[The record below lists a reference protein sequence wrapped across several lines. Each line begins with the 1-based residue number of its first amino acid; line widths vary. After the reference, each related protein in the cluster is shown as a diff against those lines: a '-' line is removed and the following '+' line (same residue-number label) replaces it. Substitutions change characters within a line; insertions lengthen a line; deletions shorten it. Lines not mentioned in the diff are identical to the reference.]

1 MCNGEFIMED
11 FDLKVFR
18 KRMDGALS
26 SLKSEFG
33 GLRTGRASVG
43 ILDGVKVNAYGSEM
57 MLNQVGS
64 VSVPEPRM
72 LLINIWDK
80 TLVQAADKA
89 IRQSNLGLNPI
100 VDGQNLRIPMPPL
113 TEERRKEL
121 VKVAGSYS
129 ENSKVA
135 VRNVRRDAMETV
147 KKLERSKAISED
159 ELKAHESDI
168 QSATNFVIAEIDNA
182 LNVKSDEI
190 MQV

>member
-1 MCNGEFIMED
+1 MCDGEFIMED

-64 VSVPEPRM
+64 VTVPEPRM

-168 QSATNFVIAEIDNA
+168 QSATNFVIAEIDSA

>member
-1 MCNGEFIMED
+1 MCDGEFIMED

-64 VSVPEPRM
+64 VTVPEPRM
-72 LLINIWDK
+72 LLVNVWDK
-80 TLVQAADKA
+80 TLVQATDKA

-168 QSATNFVIAEIDNA
+168 QSATNSVIAEIDSA
-182 LNVKSDEI
+182 LTFKSDEI

>member
-64 VSVPEPRM
+64 VTVPEPRM

-168 QSATNFVIAEIDNA
+168 QSATNFVIAEIDSA

>member
-64 VSVPEPRM
+64 VTVPEPRM

-168 QSATNFVIAEIDNA
+168 QLATNSVIAEIDSA

>member
-1 MCNGEFIMED
+1 MCDGEFIMED

-64 VSVPEPRM
+64 VTVPEPRM
-72 LLINIWDK
+72 LLVNVWDK

-168 QSATNFVIAEIDNA
+168 QSATNSVIAEIDSA

>member
-64 VSVPEPRM
+64 VTVPEPRM
-72 LLINIWDK
+72 LLINVWDK

-168 QSATNFVIAEIDNA
+168 QSATNFVIAEIDSA

>member
-43 ILDGVKVNAYGSEM
+43 ILDGIKVNAYGSEM

-64 VSVPEPRM
+64 VTVPEPRM

-168 QSATNFVIAEIDNA
+168 QSATNFVIAEIDSA

>member
-1 MCNGEFIMED
+1 MCDGEFVMED

-64 VSVPEPRM
+64 VTVPEPRM
-72 LLINIWDK
+72 LLVNVWDK

-168 QSATNFVIAEIDNA
+168 QSATNSVIAEIDSA
-182 LNVKSDEI
+182 LTFKSDEI

>member
-1 MCNGEFIMED
+1 MCDGEFIMED

-64 VSVPEPRM
+64 VTVPEPRM
-72 LLINIWDK
+72 LLVNVWDK

-168 QSATNFVIAEIDNA
+168 QSATNSVIAEIDSA

-190 MQV
+190 MKV

>member
-1 MCNGEFIMED
+1 MCDGEFIMED

-64 VSVPEPRM
+64 VTVPEPRM
-72 LLINIWDK
+72 LLVNVWDK

-168 QSATNFVIAEIDNA
+168 QLATNSVITEIDSA

>member
-1 MCNGEFIMED
+1 MCDGEFIMED

-64 VSVPEPRM
+64 VTVPEPRM
-72 LLINIWDK
+72 LLVNVWDK

-168 QSATNFVIAEIDNA
+168 QSATNFVIAEIDSA

>member
-1 MCNGEFIMED
+1 M
-11 FDLKVFR
+11 
-18 KRMDGALS
+18 
-26 SLKSEFG
+26 
-33 GLRTGRASVG
+33 
-43 ILDGVKVNAYGSEM
+43 
-57 MLNQVGS
+57 
-64 VSVPEPRM
+64 
-72 LLINIWDK
+72 
-80 TLVQAADKA
+80 LVQAADKA

-168 QSATNFVIAEIDNA
+168 QLATNSVIAEIDSA

>member
-1 MCNGEFIMED
+1 MCDGEFIMED

-26 SLKSEFG
+26 SLRSEFG

-64 VSVPEPRM
+64 VTVPEPRM
-72 LLINIWDK
+72 LLVNVWDK

-168 QSATNFVIAEIDNA
+168 QLATNSVIAEIDSA

>member
-1 MCNGEFIMED
+1 MED

-64 VSVPEPRM
+64 VTVPEPRM
-72 LLINIWDK
+72 LLVNVWDK

-168 QSATNFVIAEIDNA
+168 QSATNSVIAEIDSA
-182 LNVKSDEI
+182 LTVKSDEI

>member
-1 MCNGEFIMED
+1 MCDGEFIMED

-64 VSVPEPRM
+64 VTVPEPRM
-72 LLINIWDK
+72 LLVNVWDK
-80 TLVQAADKA
+80 TLVQVADKA

-168 QSATNFVIAEIDNA
+168 QSATNFVIAEIDSA

>member
-1 MCNGEFIMED
+1 MCDGEFIMED

-18 KRMDGALS
+18 KRMDGALL

-64 VSVPEPRM
+64 VTVPEPRM
-72 LLINIWDK
+72 LLVNVWDK
-80 TLVQAADKA
+80 TLVQVADKA

-168 QSATNFVIAEIDNA
+168 QSATNSVIAEIDSA
-182 LNVKSDEI
+182 LTFKSDEI

>member
-1 MCNGEFIMED
+1 MCDGEFIMED

-64 VSVPEPRM
+64 ITVPEPRM
-72 LLINIWDK
+72 LLVNVWDK

-168 QSATNFVIAEIDNA
+168 QSATNSVIAEIDSA

>member
-1 MCNGEFIMED
+1 MCDGEFIMED

-64 VSVPEPRM
+64 VTVPEPRM
-72 LLINIWDK
+72 LLVNVWDK

-168 QSATNFVIAEIDNA
+168 QLATNSVIAEIDSA
-182 LNVKSDEI
+182 LNVKSNEI

>member
-26 SLKSEFG
+26 SLKSEFY

-64 VSVPEPRM
+64 VTVPEPRM

-168 QSATNFVIAEIDNA
+168 QSATNFVIAEIDSA